1 MHVAIDLGETHTH
14 LACWEKG
21 KLLPDACIRVRIPGI
36 ARSNPSC
43 GIYPWEHEILRDY
56 FSRLYREYL
65 LPSRMIVES
74 ATVSVPEIFD
84 LNTRR
89 ILLNVLE
96 ETLGLLEVNVI
107 PHSIALIAGYQMCSP
122 NLSLTGDAMIIEV
135 QESSLDFAFVNITAA
150 AGITLEKQFSG
161 DLSTAQEYAE
171 QNGFYSIEGW
181 SLNHLL
187 IIGDN
192 FNVPEIDAFIN
203 SLPANINTIYIDDP
217 FTAAE
222 GLSGRSIENNSVT
235 IDRVNIIYPYDF
247 YLEKYDQDLAAA
259 SLVRIPFDTANLEL
273 DCTGSY
279 RLLSLDTAA
288 ICNLASKDNQ
298 VTCRIYE
305 LKKGYENDREPVSEH
320 NLVLEIDNSVDDL
333 PGRLEIWLDMAD
345 ASLRLDLKPDKIDTA
360 SFSSEDFWTR
370 LTTCQKELY
379 DQIRTKNYNE
389 RLLTDWKTHLLS
401 SDHASPDLT
410 NRAETTLFHLY
421 ALLQLWYGK

>member
-1 MHVAIDLGETHTH
+1 MHITIDLGETHTH

-36 ARSNPSC
+36 ARFSPSC
-43 GIYPWEHEILRDY
+43 GKSSWDHEILHDY

-74 ATVSVPEIFD
+74 AAVSVPEIFD

-89 ILLNVLE
+89 IILNVLE
-96 ETLGLLEVNVI
+96 ETLGLFKVNI
-107 PHSIALIAGYQMCSP
+107 TPHAIALIAGYKMMNP
-122 NLSLTGDAMIIEV
+122 YTSLTGDVMIIEV
-135 QESSLDFAFVNITAA
+135 RESSLDFAFLSITAA
-150 AGITLEKQFSG
+150 TGITLEKQFSG
-161 DLSTAQEYAE
+161 DLSMVQEYVE
-171 QNGFYSIEGW
+171 QNGFYSTEGW

-187 IIGDN
+187 IIGEN
-192 FNVPEIDAFIN
+192 LNVQELDAFITTM
-203 SLPANINTIYIDDP
+203 PANINPIYIDDP

-235 IDRVNIIYPYDF
+235 IDQVNIIYPYDF
-247 YLEKYDQDLAAA
+247 YLEKYDQDFEAA

-279 RLLSLDTAA
+279 RLLSIDTAG
-288 ICNLASKDNQ
+288 ICNMAAKENQ

-333 PGRLEIWLDMAD
+333 PRRLELWLDMAD
-345 ASLRLDLKPDKIDTA
+345 ASLQLDLKPDKMDTA
-360 SFSSEDFWTR
+360 VFSSEDFWTR

-379 DQIRTKNYNE
+379 NQIRTNNYNE

-401 SDHASPDLT
+401 SPHASPDLT
-410 NRAETTLFHLY
+410 DRVETTLFHLY